1 MTTLRKHRVSALAV
15 GAALA
20 SIMAVPALADASF
33 YSQGSWH
40 FGAGVANVNPKS
52 DNGTLAGAAAT
63 IGSDTAI
70 SLTAE
75 YFIRDNI
82 GIELLAATPFDHDIA
97 LGGTNIGS
105 TKHLP
110 PTLSVNYHFPTK
122 GKITPFVGLGVN
134 YTTFFEE
141 ETALGNLELDDSF
154 GLAASL
160 GADWQISDRG
170 ALRINV
176 RYMDIDT
183 DAKLNGADIGTAE
196 IDPVTVGVSYIHRF

>member
-1 MTTLRKHRVSALAV
+1 MTTLRKLRVSAFGV
-15 GAALA
+15 GAVLA
-20 SIMAVPALADASF
+20 STLAVPAVADSSF

-40 FGAGVANVNPKS
+40 FGAGVINVNPKS
-52 DNGTLAGAAAT
+52 DNGTVAGADAS
-63 IGSDTAI
+63 IGSDTAV

-97 LGGTNIGS
+97 LGGSHIGS

-122 GKITPFVGLGVN
+122 GKFTPFVGLGVN

-141 ETALGNLELDDSF
+141 ETPLGTLELDDSF

-160 GADWQISDRG
+160 GADWQITDHG
-170 ALRINV
+170 ALRVNV

-183 DAKLNGADIGTAE
+183 DASLNGADIGTAE
-196 IDPVTVGVSYIHRF
+196 IDPITVGVSYIHRF

>member
-20 SIMAVPALADASF
+20 SILAVPALADASF

-52 DNGTLAGAAAT
+52 NNGTLAGAAAT

-97 LGGTNIGS
+97 SGRH
-105 TKHLP
+105 KHRLHQTSAPDPERELP
-110 PTLSVNYHFPTK
+110 LP
-122 GKITPFVGLGVN
+122 
-134 YTTFFEE
+134 
-141 ETALGNLELDDSF
+141 D
-154 GLAASL
+154 
-160 GADWQISDRG
+160 QR
-170 ALRINV
+170 
-176 RYMDIDT
+176 
-183 DAKLNGADIGTAE
+183 
-196 IDPVTVGVSYIHRF
+196 